1 MTDDRLYVDVTA
13 LNQGGVNM
21 ERWASLARLIANQ
34 MQTATG
40 TYRFAGGT
48 GEMGEKFN
56 ENYKPGEVKALQFL
70 ALLERVVGG
79 AADRTLDVARNFEQT
94 NNEATQ
100 ATPNS

>member
-13 LNQGGVNM
+13 LSQGGLEM
-21 ERWASLARLIANQ
+21 EQWASLARTIANQ

-40 TYRFAGGT
+40 IYRYAGGT

-70 ALLERVVGG
+70 ALLEEVVGG
-79 AADRTLDVARNFEQT
+79 AATRTRDTARNFEQT
-94 NNEATQ
+94 NNDATNN
-100 ATPNS
+100 TPNT

>member
-1 MTDDRLYVDVTA
+1 MTDRLYVDITA
-13 LNQGGVNM
+13 LQQGGVNM
-21 ERWASLARLIANQ
+21 EQWAGLAKLIANQ

-40 TYRFAGGT
+40 TYRHAGGT

-79 AADRTLDVARNFEQT
+79 SADRTFDVARNFEQT
-94 NNEATQ
+94 NNDASST
-100 ATPNS
+100 TPKT